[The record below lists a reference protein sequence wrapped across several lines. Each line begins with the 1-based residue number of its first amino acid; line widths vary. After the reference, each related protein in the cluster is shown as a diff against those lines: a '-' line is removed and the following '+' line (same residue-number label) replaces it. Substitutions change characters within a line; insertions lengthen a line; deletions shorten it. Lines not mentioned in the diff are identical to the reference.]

1 MILTIVSIILSLF
14 CSTNA
19 QDIPN
24 KLGTAKQK
32 LLYEG
37 NIVAS
42 KKELLSIFSLANK
55 SKGSENEKVMK
66 TVLDLLGEYAGVP
79 YRELFKMC
87 RTSGIDCSYYK
98 AKILEMQGNAGS
110 AMELYLEAGY
120 YEDYLRLRAYSGEGL
135 NEVAKKY
142 GINEDIVSYYQGLFY
157 VAKGEW
163 ENAIRILS
171 NDNLKSN
178 AKAIF
183 YLGYALLMKG
193 DNEKVN
199 SLVHGQS
206 GKINYFE
213 KLEYKRLKGLL
224 LYAENKQFEAFDILK
239 EILAVTPDDLLSK
252 RYIAHMYYRTGWFS
266 KAEKIYSDLIN
277 KEWRDT
283 ELYYLLSERSEMRV
297 RNLKFDTANKDAE
310 RIVKEYPSR
319 KDFVVG
325 HIALLLSYGNSVDA
339 DSFLNYLSAKDST
352 YEQGLRFFAQGLIL
366 EFNRDY
372 VGASTAF
379 KNAMQVFPSPE
390 YNAKVIQSEQNLK
403 EMNINRAPKLSC
415 GNYNVKRL
423 STTVS
428 EVSLK
433 KTGDEPASR
442 YYVSKT
448 SDGLYSVRLP
458 LMFVYDSRRIY
469 FNDKKA
475 LWADK
480 VQKVWSVDGL
490 KVTVDYSDKNKPV
503 KVDVV
508 PWPSSFYLKRV
519 SSHEW
524 SVLTPPSVI
533 AHEVGHLLGLD
544 DEYYEL
550 DPRVLERNKG
560 RYIGPMSSIMRNM
573 YNGKPEKRHIHF
585 ILSPL
590 KCD

>member
-1 MILTIVSIILSLF
+1 MIITIVSITLSLF
-14 CSTNA
+14 FSANA
-19 QDIPN
+19 QNIPN
-24 KLGTAKQK
+24 KLEAAKQK

-37 NIVAS
+37 NIAKS
-42 KKELLSIFSLANK
+42 KKELLSIFSLANRA
-55 SKGSENEKVMK
+55 KGPENEKVMK
-66 TVLDLLGEYAGVP
+66 NVLDLLGEYAHVP
-79 YRELFKMC
+79 YRDLFKMC
-87 RTSGIDCSYYK
+87 STSGIDCSYYK
-98 AKILEMQGNAGS
+98 AKTLEIQGNAGS

-120 YEDYLRLRAYSGEGL
+120 YEDYLRLRAYSGEDL

-142 GINEDIVSYYQGLFY
+142 GISEDVVSYYQGLFY

-163 ENAIRILS
+163 ENAIKTLS
-171 NDNLKSN
+171 NDKLKNN

-199 SLVHGQS
+199 LMVQGQPE
-206 GKINYFE
+206 KINYFE

-252 RYIAHMYYRTGWFS
+252 RYLAHIYYRTGWFS
-266 KAEKIYSDLIN
+266 KAEKIYSDLID

-310 RIVKEYPSR
+310 RIIKEYPSR
-319 KDFVVG
+319 KDFIVG
-325 HIALLLSYGNSVDA
+325 HIALLLEYGDNVDA
-339 DSFLNYLSAKDST
+339 GHFLDYLSAKDST

-372 VGASTAF
+372 VGANTAF

-390 YNAKVIQSEQNLK
+390 YSAKVVRSEQDLK
-403 EMNINRAPKLSC
+403 EMNIDRAPKLSC
-415 GNYNVKRL
+415 ANYNVKKI

-433 KTGDEPASR
+433 KTSEEPASR
-442 YYVSKT
+442 YYVSKGP
-448 SDGLYSVRLP
+448 DGSYNVRIP

-469 FNDKKA
+469 LSDKEV

-490 KVTVDYSDKNKPV
+490 KINVDYSDKNKPV

-524 SVLTPPSVI
+524 SVLTPPSVV

-544 DEYYEL
+544 DEYYET
-550 DPRVLERNKG
+550 DTRVLYRNKG